1 MAEQQLQEKLKAV
14 KAKIVANSKDA
25 HFAESLIDE
34 LVSLQ
39 KQADIEPV
47 ELIVPCAEVERKHQI
62 DDVTSLT
69 KTLRGY
75 LYKHGETSYVYVPF
89 GPNQLYNAMVDFDA
103 LLSKPERTEEEDLLI
118 SMIQR
123 MLQWHTVAFCDV
135 ESLVNSAYEIKLECI
150 IPKGRTT
157 RVAPVLFASVT
168 TNKYNN
174 MDVYIGHADL
184 LRGYLGGDVTYDV
197 ETNPISST
205 ALKNYALTDVEF
217 WDILVDRFEQTN

>member
-1 MAEQQLQEKLKAV
+1 MSKYDKNLSVIESQYITPPPSIDRAKHIKTWLCNVYLGHRTANGGADMGDFLVIDVPQLTCCDMLR
-14 KAKIVANSKDA
+14 
-25 HFAESLIDE
+25 
-34 LVSLQ
+34 
-39 KQADIEPV
+39 
-47 ELIVPCAEVERKHQI
+47 CAM
-62 DDVTSLT
+62 
-69 KTLRGY
+69 Y
-75 LYKHGETSYVYVPF
+75 
-89 GPNQLYNAMVDFDA
+89 
-103 LLSKPERTEEEDLLI
+103 
-118 SMIQR
+118 
-123 MLQWHTVAFCDV
+123 
-135 ESLVNSAYEIKLECI
+135 VNSAYEIKLECI